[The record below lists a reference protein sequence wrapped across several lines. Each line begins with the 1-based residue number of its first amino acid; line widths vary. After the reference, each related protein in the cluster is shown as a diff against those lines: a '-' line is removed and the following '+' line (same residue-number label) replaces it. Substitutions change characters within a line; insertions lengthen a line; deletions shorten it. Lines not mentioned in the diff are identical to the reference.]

1 MSSLAVLKLDIP
13 LVTTK
18 KLKEWEKPSLQYK
31 LINIANN
38 HKVKSRITK
47 IVTEAELQNKHREKK
62 K

>member
-1 MSSLAVLKLDIP
+1 M
-13 LVTTK
+13 
-18 KLKEWEKPSLQYK
+18 KEWEKPSLQYK

-38 HKVKSRITK
+38 HKVKSRIAK